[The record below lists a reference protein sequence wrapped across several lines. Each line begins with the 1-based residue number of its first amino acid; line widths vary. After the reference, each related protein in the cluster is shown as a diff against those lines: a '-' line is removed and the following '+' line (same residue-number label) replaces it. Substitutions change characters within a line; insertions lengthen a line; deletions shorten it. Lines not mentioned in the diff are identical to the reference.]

1 MPFTLPGSWY
11 RDTARLLVREQL
23 PPLLGPLSAETAWRY
38 LYSCVLWSETVKD
51 VPGRF
56 LHLNDRLTTQAGR
69 ALAERGRSYLE
80 QHLLTAPVSDV
91 EPHIDLL
98 GKAYAA
104 ERARQGF
111 SPTFNRPNVTGA
123 AFEVTLQ
130 VLLEEVSGVRPSRT
144 PRLHTLRGFELAPA
158 AYHSEPDLALFTPSD
173 FRLLISTKW
182 TLRKDRIGT
191 YLHEA
196 YFYKQR
202 RPDLQVAFTVSEYNL
217 NILSWLAGDPLV
229 DRVYHAHLPMLLAVH
244 LPFPDVPA
252 DGAIPKARLVSPSP
266 DRDVQH
272 YRRWAAL
279 GDRLF
284 DLAQL
289 FRDVEGLLETGG
301 PTDPAESPD
310 PGLVDADEAA
320 DEPT

>member
-1 MPFTLPGSWY
+1 MGWY
-11 RDTARLLVREQL
+11 RDTAVMLVREHL
-23 PPLLGPLSAETAWRY
+23 PPVLGPLTAATAWRY
-38 LYSCVLWSETVKD
+38 LYACVMWSEPVKG
-51 VPGRF
+51 VPGAF

-69 ALAERGRSYLE
+69 ALADRGRRYLE
-80 QHLLTAPVSDV
+80 QNLLPVPVSDV
-91 EPHIDLL
+91 DPHIDLI

-104 ERARQGF
+104 ERERQGF
-111 SPTFNRPNVTGA
+111 SRTFTRPNVTGA

-130 VLLEEVSGVRPSRT
+130 VLLEEISGVRPSRT

-202 RPDLQVAFTVSEYNL
+202 RSDLQVAFAVSEYNL
-217 NILSWLAGDPLV
+217 NILSWLTGDPLV

-244 LPFPDVPA
+244 SPFSDIPPDGV
-252 DGAIPKARLVSPSP
+252 ITKARLVSPSP

-279 GDRLF
+279 SDRLF

-289 FRDVEGLLETGG
+289 FRDVEGLRETHDAL
-301 PTDPAESPD
+301 DPEESEA
-310 PGLVDADEAA
+310 GLDNGDLTADE
-320 DEPT
+320 DL